1 MGKVNHVM
9 QDREGYYS
17 LEKIKVFI
25 ADHDIALTQEM
36 VAILDAQRDMKVIG
50 TVNDGRSC
58 LQSATLPMADV
69 LILDDVLPSI
79 DGLSLLNKLQHEAK
93 QPTVVILLTSFYNS
107 YVEEGA
113 KKIGVSVVREKPIDP
128 YRLIHDIRDIS
139 YTGDTESDQSCDN
152 KMKTCLE
159 TYGIPSH
166 LAGFQYLCETL
177 TTLTNNKHLLHTMKT
192 NVFPSI
198 SDKHN
203 TSTLSIERRIDYA
216 IKVAWEQQQH
226 HRSPM
231 TLAFGNNPPTV
242 KNFIAFVMN
251 TNNE

>member
-1 MGKVNHVM
+1 
-9 QDREGYYS
+9 

-25 ADHDIALTQEM
+25 ADHDIALTREM
-36 VAILDAQRDMKVIG
+36 VAILNAQMDMKVIG

-58 LQSATLPMADV
+58 LQSTILPMANV
-69 LILDDVLPSI
+69 LILDDVLPGI
-79 DGLSLLNKLQHEAK
+79 DGLSLLNKLQREAK
-93 QPTVVILLTSFYNS
+93 QPPLVILLTSFYNT
-107 YVEEGA
+107 YVEDEA
-113 KKIGVSVVREKPIDP
+113 KNIGVSVVRAKPIDF

-139 YTGDTESDQSCDN
+139 FTGDTESDQSCNN

-166 LAGFQYLCETL
+166 LAGFQYLCEAL
-177 TTLTNNKHLLHTMKT
+177 TTLSNNKHLLHTMKT

-203 TSTLSIERRIDYA
+203 TSILSIERRIDYA
-216 IKVAWEQQQH
+216 IKTAWEQQHQH
-226 HRSPM
+226 RNPM
-231 TLAFGNNPPTV
+231 TMAFGNDHPTV

-251 TNNE
+251 TYNE